1 MSYYSEALNRAIE
14 VFGTQKRA
22 EDWLEKMS
30 SELGTPPREIL
41 DTKEGFQ
48 RVMRHIHSVDLA
60 LNME

>member
-1 MSYYSEALNRAIE
+1 MSYYSEALNRAID
-14 VFGTQKRA
+14 VFGSERRA

-30 SELGTPPREIL
+30 AELGTAPRDLL
-41 DTKEGFQ
+41 DTKEGYE